1 MSTSAGGAAPA
12 PRDDPE
18 ARWGRF
24 SGAALILCL
33 CTGQALAGPPGAEMR
48 GTVMET
54 GTLRTLTG
62 AVAMLSTGEEGAARY
77 LTSTDSDGRFE
88 FHGLPAAA
96 YTLEVSLPGYR
107 VGRKGALQVRPP
119 FRSIVALYL
128 ERGAYPGGA
137 EPAASP
143 GAAAGGTTTAPAGGA
158 AEGGPAGGA
167 TLTVTLSDRERKP
180 IPEGLVA
187 VVPVDGEGER
197 RYGRTDAAG
206 RIEFES
212 LPPRRYR
219 LTAGAPGYLTVRS
232 ERIALGGSAPA
243 SVVVILT
250 PYPLNFAGSLD
261 DLLPPDEPLLPRR
274 LKIDAPEAQPGRTP

>member
-1 MSTSAGGAAPA
+1 
-12 PRDDPE
+12 
-18 ARWGRF
+18 
-24 SGAALILCL
+24 
-33 CTGQALAGPPGAEMR
+33 MR

-62 AVAMLSTGEEGAARY
+62 AVAMLSAGEDAAARY

-88 FHGLPAAA
+88 FHGLPAGA
-96 YTLEVSLPGYR
+96 YTLEVSLAGYR

-128 ERGAYPGGA
+128 ERGAATQGA
-137 EPAASP
+137 EPAARP
-143 GAAAGGTTTAPAGGA
+143 GSAAGGPSAPSAGGA
-158 AEGGPAGGA
+158 PGAQEGVAAGGA
-167 TLTVTLSDRERKP
+167 PLTVTLSDRERKP

-187 VVPVDGEGER
+187 VVPVEGEGER

-243 SVVVILT
+243 SVAVILT

-261 DLLPPDEPLLPRR
+261 DLLSPDEPLLPRR
-274 LKIDAPEAQPGRTP
+274 FKIDAAAP

>member
-1 MSTSAGGAAPA
+1 MSRMA
-12 PRDDPE
+12 
-18 ARWGRF
+18 RF

-33 CTGQALAGPPGAEMR
+33 CTGQALADPPGAEMR

-96 YTLEVSLPGYR
+96 YTLEVSLAGYR

-128 ERGAYPGGA
+128 ERGADPGGA

-143 GAAAGGTTTAPAGGA
+143 GAAEGGSAGGA
-158 AEGGPAGGA
+158 P
-167 TLTVTLSDRERKP
+167 LTVTLSDRERKP

-206 RIEFES
+206 QIEFES

-243 SVVVILT
+243 SVAVILT

-274 LKIDAPEAQPGRTP
+274 FKIDSPEAPAPQPGRTP